1 MPAGAAASILGAV
14 IVAGVVSGSSGSDA
28 TPSDTVASTLAA
40 PTDSAAA
47 TNPPA
52 VVTVETSVPVVK
64 VALDRTLGKGVAGD
78 DVVAVQ
84 ERLTELGFDPGP
96 ADGYYGDLTIR
107 SVWAF
112 ESLVMETPSTQLTG
126 QVTPAMWDRMQDPI
140 KVAPRRPTGG
150 LANHTEIYLPEQVLV
165 VFHADQP
172 RLVTH
177 ISSGDGKEW
186 CDTVTLDTD
195 ERGNVLEEPIEK
207 QVCGISKT
215 PGGVFKY
222 ERQVEGIRNGALGS
236 MWNPVYFN
244 YGIAVHGAQNVP
256 DYPASHG
263 CIRIP
268 MHISEYFQSI
278 IKRGERV
285 LVWDGESEPEQV
297 SDSRPI
303 FDYPDPNATT
313 TTSTTTTT
321 TTTTTVA
328 PTTVPPPTTTTPAAT
343 TTAAATTTTS
353 PPTTTTLLPVP

>member
-14 IVAGVVSGSSGSDA
+14 IVAGVVSGSNGSDA
-28 TPSDTVASTLAA
+28 TPSSTADSTIPASVDT
-40 PTDSAAA
+40 AAA

-64 VALDRTLGKGVAGD
+64 VPLDRTLGKGVAGE
-78 DVVAVQ
+78 DVLAVQ
-84 ERLTELGFDPGP
+84 QRLTQLGFDPGP

-112 ESLVMETPSTQLTG
+112 EALVMETPSDQLSG
-126 QVTPAMWDRMQDPI
+126 QVTPEMWDRMQDPI

-165 VFHADQP
+165 VFHEDQP

-177 ISSGDGKEW
+177 ISSGDGEEW

-195 ERGNVLEEPIEK
+195 ERGNVLEEPVEK

-244 YGIAVHGAQNVP
+244 YGIAVHGALNVP
-256 DYPASHG
+256 DHPASHG

-278 IKRGERV
+278 IERGERV
-285 LVWDGESEPEQV
+285 LVWNGEEEPEEV
-297 SDSRPI
+297 SDRDSKPI
-303 FDYPDPNATT
+303 FDYPDPNAT
-313 TTSTTTTT
+313 TTTTT

-328 PTTVPPPTTTTPAAT
+328 PTTVPPPTTTTPP
-343 TTAAATTTTS
+343 ATTTTT
-353 PPTTTTLLPVP
+353 PPVTTTSTTLAPLPTP